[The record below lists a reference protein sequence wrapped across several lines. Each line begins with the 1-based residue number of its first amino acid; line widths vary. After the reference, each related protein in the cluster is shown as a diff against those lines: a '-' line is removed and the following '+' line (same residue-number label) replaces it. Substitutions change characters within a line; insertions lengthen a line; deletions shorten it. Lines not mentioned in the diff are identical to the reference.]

1 MARRPDVLTLP
12 VELTHDQAKA
22 CLAKLVA
29 GVDAEGSS
37 VVVDA
42 KALERFDSSVL
53 AVLLELRRASIRA
66 GKSLV
71 VRESP
76 KHLTDLATLYGI
88 EGLLPQ
94 S

>member
-1 MARRPDVLTLP
+1 VLRLP

-22 CLAKLVA
+22 CLAQLSA
-29 GVDAEGSS
+29 GVDGEGTA

-42 KALERFDSSVL
+42 KALERFDSSAL
-53 AVLLELRRASIRA
+53 AVLLELRRVSLRA

-71 VRESP
+71 VQGSP

-94 S
+94 A

>member
-1 MARRPDVLTLP
+1 VLSLP

-22 CLAKLVA
+22 CLAQLVA
-29 GVDAEGSS
+29 GMDAEGAS

-42 KALERFDSSVL
+42 KALEHFDSSAL
-53 AVLLELRRASIRA
+53 AVLLELRRVCMRA

-71 VRESP
+71 VQGSP

-94 S
+94 A

>member
-1 MARRPDVLTLP
+1 MLSLP
-12 VELTHDQAKA
+12 VQLTHDQAKS
-22 CLAKLVA
+22 CLAHLCA
-29 GVDAEGSS
+29 GVEGEGAS

-42 KALERFDSSVL
+42 KALERFDSSAL
-53 AVLLELRRASIRA
+53 AVLLELRRVSLRA

-71 VRESP
+71 VQGSP

-94 S
+94 A

>member
-1 MARRPDVLTLP
+1 MP

-22 CLAKLVA
+22 CLENMVA
-29 GVDAEGSS
+29 SMDAEGSS

-42 KALERFDSSVL
+42 KVLERFDSSAL
-53 AVLLELRRASIRA
+53 AVLLELRRVSIRL
-66 GKSLV
+66 GKSMV
-71 VRESP
+71 VQGAP

-94 S
+94 A

>member
-1 MARRPDVLTLP
+1 MLSLP
-12 VELTHDQAKA
+12 VELTHDQAKD

-29 GVDAEGSS
+29 GVEAEGAS

-42 KALERFDSSVL
+42 KALERFDSSAL
-53 AVLLELRRASIRA
+53 AVLLELRRVSTRL

-71 VRESP
+71 LQGSP
-76 KHLTDLATLYGI
+76 KHLMDLATLYGI

>member
-1 MARRPDVLTLP
+1 MLSLP

-22 CLAKLVA
+22 CLAQLVA
-29 GVDAEGSS
+29 GMDAEGAS

-42 KALERFDSSVL
+42 KALEHFDSSAL
-53 AVLLELRRASIRA
+53 AVLLELRRVCMRT

-71 VRESP
+71 VQGSP

-94 S
+94 A

>member
-1 MARRPDVLTLP
+1 VLSLP
-12 VELTHDQAKA
+12 VELTHDHAKA
-22 CLAKLVA
+22 CLAQLIA
-29 GVDAEGSS
+29 GVDGQGAS

-42 KALERFDSSVL
+42 KALERFDSSAL
-53 AVLLELRRASIRA
+53 AVLLELRRVSLRA

-71 VRESP
+71 IQGSP

-94 S
+94 T